1 MNVFYEE
8 EGTFKVGAILADN
21 DTSLQVEAPHG
32 KRSKVKS
39 SAVLLRFGEPAL
51 QSFAG
56 EAQHAAQEIDV
67 DFLWECCGT
76 DEFSFDAL
84 AREYFGRPPT
94 PLECAALLHKLH
106 GAPMYFYKK
115 GKGRYKAAPADALKA
130 ALASVEKK
138 RLQAEQKEQWRDEL
152 VAGRL
157 PHEFAPLVN
166 HLLYAPDKNR
176 IEWKAL
182 EAASEQM
189 KMAPARVLVQCGA
202 LASAHDYHLNRFLFE
217 YFPQG
222 TRDMY
227 AAAVATPADL
237 PRAGVKAFSID
248 DATTTEIDDAFSV
261 TRLGN
266 GNTQI
271 GIHIA
276 APALGVSTGS
286 ALDAI
291 ARQRLSTVYFPGRK
305 ITMLPEAVVAAYTL
319 GEGQER
325 PALSLYVEVAAD
337 MSIVATRTVAE
348 SVLIEAN
355 LRHGELEQLF
365 NERTLESGD
374 VAHALG
380 GELQILWRFAQYLQ
394 IARGKADEAENQRT
408 EYNFYVADER
418 IEIVERLRGSPVDK
432 IVSELMI
439 YANAEW
445 GGQLAKAEYP
455 AIYRAQSNGT
465 ARMTTAPSR
474 HDGLGVAQYAWSSS
488 PLRRYVDLINQRQLL
503 ALVGG
508 QAPVYRPSDESLLAA
523 LRDFEVAYD
532 AYAEFQRNMERYWC
546 LRWIEQENAWVQ
558 TATVLRDN
566 LVRFNRLPIV
576 MRVPSLHD
584 VKSGDQVSLAI
595 SKVDLWELSLHA
607 EFESL
612 VSVF

>member
-1 MNVFYEE
+1 
-8 EGTFKVGAILADN
+8 
-21 DTSLQVEAPHG
+21 
-32 KRSKVKS
+32 
-39 SAVLLRFGEPAL
+39 
-51 QSFAG
+51 
-56 EAQHAAQEIDV
+56 
-67 DFLWECCGT
+67 
-76 DEFSFDAL
+76 
-84 AREYFGRPPT
+84 
-94 PLECAALLHKLH
+94 
-106 GAPMYFYKK
+106 
-115 GKGRYKAAPADALKA
+115 
-130 ALASVEKK
+130 
-138 RLQAEQKEQWRDEL
+138 
-152 VAGRL
+152 
-157 PHEFAPLVN
+157 
-166 HLLYAPDKNR
+166 
-176 IEWKAL
+176 
-182 EAASEQM
+182 
-189 KMAPARVLVQCGA
+189 
-202 LASAHDYHLNRFLFE
+202 
-217 YFPQG
+217 
-222 TRDMY
+222 
-227 AAAVATPADL
+227 
-237 PRAGVKAFSID
+237 
-248 DATTTEIDDAFSV
+248 
-261 TRLGN
+261 
-266 GNTQI
+266 
-271 GIHIA
+271 
-276 APALGVSTGS
+276 
-286 ALDAI
+286 
-291 ARQRLSTVYFPGRK
+291 
-305 ITMLPEAVVAAYTL
+305 
-319 GEGQER
+319 
-325 PALSLYVEVAAD
+325 LYVEVAAD